1 MFEIGSS
8 LRDARVRQDLDLLQ
22 VEADT
27 KIRAKYLRALEEELF
42 DLLPGD
48 AYVKGFLRT
57 YADRLGLDGQLY
69 VDEYNSR
76 FSSTEEPVFTA
87 RPRGRSRQSRLESH
101 AVLIALAGIVAVT
114 VLVIAAWQLGGSDEG
129 GGETARGTVPAASAP
144 DTASEPAPETGT
156 PAATAAPEVE
166 PVTLLVT
173 AKRGPSVA
181 EVHRGSATGELFYEG
196 TLTRGQTQTFVAK
209 KLWLRL
215 SKPQNVVL
223 SVNGQQ
229 AEDVAAIGP
238 SIVVVTAD
246 GIRLA
251 KTP

>member
-8 LRDARVRQDLDLLQ
+8 LREARVRQGLDLLQ

-27 KIRAKYLRALEEELF
+27 KIRAKYLKALEEERF

-76 FSSTEEPVFTA
+76 FSLTEEAVFAA
-87 RPRGRSRQSRLESH
+87 RPRRKSRPSRLESH

-114 VLVIAAWQLGGSDEG
+114 MLVIAAWQLGGSSDG
-129 GGETARGTVPAASAP
+129 GQATEPAETPATSVTDASSEPTSETATVSETVS
-144 DTASEPAPETGT
+144 DSEPI
-156 PAATAAPEVE
+156 
-166 PVTLLVT
+166 TLVVA

-181 EVHRGSATGELFYEG
+181 EVHRGSATGELLYEG
-196 TLTRGQTQTFVAK
+196 TLTKGQAKTFVAK
-209 KLWLRL
+209 KIWLRL
-215 SKPQNVVL
+215 SNPENLVL
-223 SVNGQQ
+223 TVDGQK
-229 AEDVAAIGP
+229 AEDTAANGP
-238 SIVVVTAD
+238 SIIVVTPD
-246 GIRLA
+246 GVRLA
-251 KTP
+251 TTP